1 MKTTSIQ
8 EIFRWALAHN
18 LHEATDGEREAW
30 AGAEGTL
37 YLAEDCT
44 CTVVI
49 DVTAE
54 YIAIEVHNWSDA
66 NDCMTG
72 LPDVQLHLSPTDL
85 PML

>member
-1 MKTTSIQ
+1 MQSTSIQ

-30 AGAEGTL
+30 NGAEGTL

-49 DVTAE
+49 DVTDD
-54 YIAIEVHNWSDA
+54 YIALEVHNWSDQE
-66 NDCMTG
+66 DGMTG
-72 LPDVQLHLSPTDL
+72 IPDTQYHLAPTDL